1 MTGRYSVALPVQVVP
16 YPASPEVH
24 YIIIAELPV
33 DEASALPESQ
43 EA

>member
-1 MTGRYSVALPVQVVP
+1 VQVVP
-16 YPASPEVH
+16 YPASPDAH
-24 YIIIAELPV
+24 YIINVELPV